1 MKLYTCRPAVFP
13 YLLPMIVWWFC
24 LRAFVVFETE
34 MVPRP
39 QRPHFFVRRRFSSS
53 TTPWICMLT
62 MLLFG
67 WNTSFCHVT
76 CLMVDAICRV
86 ESHEFLYWKT
96 SVADAGALVEKKQNG
111 FIKLSQCR
119 ASGAVPAREGFTQ
132 QGGRKSLPV
141 VVFFFSASTCCLVLG
156 CMQICLVRSQIPHQ
170 YRITLLTLHML
181 GFIGSQPKCFK
192 TSRCIHVHTR

>member
-1 MKLYTCRPAVFP
+1 
-13 YLLPMIVWWFC
+13 MIVWWFC

-76 CLMVDAICRV
+76 CLMVDVICRV

-96 SVADAGALVEKKQNG
+96 SVADAGALIEKKQNG

-132 QGGRKSLPV
+132 QGGRKVYQLS
-141 VVFFFSASTCCLVLG
+141 FFFFLRLHLLLG
-156 CMQICLVRSQIPHQ
+156 AW
-170 YRITLLTLHML
+170 LHANMP
-181 GFIGSQPKCFK
+181 GKISDPTSISNNTSDFTYAWFIGSQPKCFK
-192 TSRCIHVHTR
+192 TSRCIHVQTR